1 MGCLVKALF
10 FSVSVLSL
18 VATAALAQT
27 PTLAPTPA
35 PSQPWPES
43 AAPSAPIPAPQDIP
57 YAGTL
62 KLAVDATDLDRKIW
76 TVTTTIP
83 VSKAGAFTFLYPQW
97 VPGGHSPRNDLD
109 KLAGL
114 VVTANGKPL
123 PWKRDVVSV
132 HAFHVDVPAD
142 VSEIQVSYQFLT
154 AVESRIGRIQV
165 TQEMLNLQWL
175 QVAVYPAGYY
185 TRQIPIEASVKLP
198 EGWKLAT
205 ALKTAKVEGQVTTF
219 KPTTVETLVD
229 SPIFAG
235 KYFKSID
242 LDPTGPAPV
251 RLNLVADSP
260 ELLEA
265 KPEHI
270 QVHKDLV
277 QQAYK
282 LFGSHH
288 YDHYDFLV
296 ALSDRLGGIGLE
308 HHRSSENRV
317 TPKYFTE
324 WDKSFVGRDLLPHEF
339 THSWNGK
346 FRRAADIWTPNLNVP
361 MRDSL
366 MWVYEGQTQYWGY
379 VLSARAGFLTK
390 QQTLDAIAA
399 TAATY
404 DNRRGRDWRPV
415 QDTTNDPIIA
425 QRRPLSW
432 LSWQRSEDYYSEG
445 QLVWLD
451 ADTLIREKTGGKKSL
466 DDFAKAFFGVDN
478 GSYVPRTYV
487 FEDVVAALNG
497 VVAHDWAAFL
507 KTRIEE
513 VQPKAPLDGLERG
526 GYKLVYT
533 ETPTEFMK
541 AAETRSRGTAL
552 TYSLGLS
559 LGSDGVISDVQWGGP
574 AFKAGLTQG
583 LTVVAVNGE
592 QLDSDKLKAAVKA
605 AAKPE
610 NPLVELL
617 IKDGFRYKMVKI
629 DYRGGLR
636 YPRLE
641 RIAGAPDRLGDIL
654 TPRK

>member
-1 MGCLVKALF
+1 MKALL

-18 VATAALAQT
+18 AATAALAQV
-27 PTLAPTPA
+27 PSPA
-35 PSQPWPES
+35 ASQPWPES
-43 AAPSAPIPAPQDIP
+43 AAPTAPIPAPRDIP
-57 YAGTL
+57 YAAGPL

-83 VSKAGAFTFLYPQW
+83 VSKAGHFIFLYPQW

-114 VVTANGKPL
+114 VVTANGKRI
-123 PWKRDVVSV
+123 PWTRDVISV

-142 VSEIQVSYQFLT
+142 AREIQVSYQFLT

-165 TQEMLNLQWL
+165 TPEMLNLQWL
-175 QVAVYPAGYY
+175 QVALYPAGYY
-185 TRQIPIEASVKLP
+185 TRQIPIEASIKLP
-198 EGWKLAT
+198 EGWKLAS
-205 ALKTAKVEGQVTTF
+205 ALETAKVEGQVTTF

-251 RLNLVADSP
+251 RLNMVADSP

-282 LFGSHH
+282 VFGSHH

-296 ALSDRLGGIGLE
+296 ALSDKLGGIGLE

-324 WDKSFVGRDLLPHEF
+324 WDKSFVGRDLLSHEY

-346 FRRAADIWTPNLNVP
+346 FRRAADLWTPNLNVP

-366 MWVYEGQTQYWGY
+366 MWVYEGQTQYWGN
-379 VLSARAGFLTK
+379 VLAARSGLLTK
-390 QQTLDAIAA
+390 QQAMDSIAA
-399 TAATY
+399 TAAAY

-425 QRRPLSW
+425 NRRPLSW

-445 QLVWLD
+445 MLVWLD
-451 ADTLIREKTGGKKSL
+451 ADTVIREKTGGKKSL

-478 GSYVPRTYV
+478 GSYVPRTYT
-487 FEDVVAALNG
+487 FDDVVAALNG
-497 VVAHDWAAFL
+497 VVANDWAAFL
-507 KTRIEE
+507 KTRIQKVQEE
-513 VQPKAPLDGLERG
+513 APLDGLGRG

-533 ETPTEFMK
+533 DTPTEFMK
-541 AAETRSRGTAL
+541 SAESRAKNTAL
-552 TYSLGLS
+552 TYSLGLTV
-559 LGSDGVISDVQWGGP
+559 GSDGVISDVQWGGP

-617 IKDGFRYKMVKI
+617 IKDGARYKMVKI

-641 RIAGAPDRLGDIL
+641 RIAGVPDRLGDIL

>member
-1 MGCLVKALF
+1 MKALF

-18 VATAALAQT
+18 AATAALAQV
-27 PTLAPTPA
+27 PSPVA
-35 PSQPWPES
+35 SQPWPES
-43 AAPSAPIPAPQDIP
+43 AAPTAPIAAPQDLP

-76 TVTTTIP
+76 NVTTTIP
-83 VSKAGAFTFLYPQW
+83 VSKAGDFVFLYPQW

-114 VVTANGKPL
+114 VVTANGKRI
-123 PWKRDVVSV
+123 PWTRDVVSV
-132 HAFHVDVPAD
+132 HAFHVDVPTG

-154 AVESRIGRIQV
+154 AVEGKVGRIEV
-165 TQEMLNLQWL
+165 TPEMLNLQWL
-175 QVAVYPAGYY
+175 QVAMYPAGYY
-185 TRQIPIEASVKLP
+185 TRRIPIEASVKLP
-198 EGWKLAT
+198 EGWKLAS
-205 ALKTAKVEGQVTTF
+205 ALETAKTEGQVTTF
-219 KPTTVETLVD
+219 KTTTVETLVD

-260 ELLEA
+260 ELLDA

-270 QVHKDLV
+270 QIHKDLV

-282 LFGSHH
+282 LYGSHH

-296 ALSDRLGGIGLE
+296 ALSDKIGGIGLE

-324 WDKSFVGRDLLPHEF
+324 WDKSFVGRDLLSHEY

-346 FRRAADIWTPNLNVP
+346 FRRAADLWTPNLNVP
-361 MRDSL
+361 MRDSM
-366 MWVYEGQTQYWGY
+366 MWVYEGQTQYWGN
-379 VLSARAGFLTK
+379 VLAARSGLLTK
-390 QQTLDAIAA
+390 QQALDSIAA

-425 QRRPLSW
+425 NRKPLSW

-445 QLVWLD
+445 LLVWLD

-478 GSYVPRTYV
+478 GSYVPRTYT
-487 FEDVVAALNG
+487 FDDVVSTLNG
-497 VVAHDWAAFL
+497 VYAYDWASFL
-507 KTRIEE
+507 KTRIQE
-513 VQPKAPLDGLERG
+513 VQEKGPLDGLERG

-533 ETPTEFMK
+533 ATPTEFMK
-541 AAETRSRGTAL
+541 TAETRAKSTGLA
-552 TYSLGLS
+552 YSLGLS
-559 LGSDGVISDVQWGGP
+559 VGSDGVISDVQWGGP

-592 QLDSDKLKAAVKA
+592 AFDGDKLKAAVTA
-605 AAKPE
+605 AMKPE

-617 IKDGFRYKMVKI
+617 LKDGSRYKSVKI

-641 RIAGAPDRLGDIL
+641 KVAGVPARLDDIL

>member
-1 MGCLVKALF
+1 MKALF

-18 VATAALAQT
+18 AATAALAQT
-27 PTLAPTPA
+27 QPMPESAPPTPA
-35 PSQPWPES
+35 IQ
-43 AAPSAPIPAPQDIP
+43 AARDIP

-76 TVTTTIP
+76 NVTTTIP
-83 VSKAGAFTFLYPQW
+83 VSKSGDFVFFYPQW
-97 VPGGHSPRNDLD
+97 VPGGHAPRNDLD

-114 VVTANGKPL
+114 VVTANGKRI
-123 PWKRDVVSV
+123 PWTRDVVNV
-132 HAFHVDVPAD
+132 FAFHVDVPAGTK
-142 VSEIQVSYQFLT
+142 ELKIQYQFLT
-154 AVESRIGRIQV
+154 AVEARVGRTEV

-175 QVAVYPAGYY
+175 QVAMYPAGYY
-185 TRQIPIEASVKLP
+185 TRQIPVEASVKLP

-205 ALKTAKVEGQVTTF
+205 ALETAKVDGQVTTF
-219 KPTTVETLVD
+219 KTTTIETLVD

-235 KYFKSID
+235 KYFKSVE

-251 RLNLVADSP
+251 RLNMVADSP

-288 YDHYDFLV
+288 YDRYEFLV
-296 ALSDRLGGIGLE
+296 ALSDRIGGIGLE

-317 TPKYFTE
+317 SPKYFTE
-324 WDKSFVGRDLLPHEF
+324 WDKNFVGRDLLSHEF

-346 FRRAADIWTPNLNVP
+346 FRRGADLFTPTLNTP

-379 VLSARAGFLTK
+379 VLAARSGLLTK
-390 QQTLDAIAA
+390 QQTLDAIAG
-399 TAATY
+399 TAAVY

-425 QRRPLSW
+425 SRKPLSW

-478 GSYVPRTYV
+478 GSFVVRTYT
-487 FEDVVAALNG
+487 FDDVVAGLNG
-497 VVAHDWAAFL
+497 VVAHDWAKFL
-507 KTRIEE
+507 KTRIQE
-513 VQPKAPLDGLERG
+513 VQEKAPLDGLERG

-533 ETPTEFMK
+533 ATPTEFAK
-541 AAETRSRGTAL
+541 SAETRARNTPL
-552 TYSLGLS
+552 TYSLGLTV
-559 LGSDGVISDVQWGGP
+559 GSDGVLSDVQWGGP

-592 QLDSDKLKAAVKA
+592 AYDSEKLKNAVTAAM
-605 AAKPE
+605 KPE

-617 IKDGFRYKMVKI
+617 IKDGGRYKMVKL

-641 RIAGAPDRLGDIL
+641 KIASVPSRLDDIL
-654 TPRK
+654 APRK

>member
-1 MGCLVKALF
+1 VKALF

-18 VATAALAQT
+18 AATAALAQV
-27 PTLAPTPA
+27 PSPVA
-35 PSQPWPES
+35 SQPWPES
-43 AAPSAPIPAPQDIP
+43 AAATAPIPAPQDVP

-83 VSKAGAFTFLYPQW
+83 VSKAGDFVFLYPQW

-114 VVTANGKPL
+114 VITANGKRI
-123 PWKRDVVSV
+123 PWTRDVVSV
-132 HAFHVDVPAD
+132 HAFHVDVPTG

-154 AVESRIGRIQV
+154 AVEGKVGRIEV
-165 TQEMLNLQWL
+165 TPEMLNLQWL
-175 QVAVYPAGYY
+175 QVTMYPAGYY
-185 TRQIPIEASVKLP
+185 TRRIPIEASVKLP
-198 EGWKLAT
+198 EGWKLAS
-205 ALKTAKVEGQVTTF
+205 ALETAKVDGQVTTF

-260 ELLEA
+260 ELLDA

-282 LFGSHH
+282 VFGSHH

-296 ALSDRLGGIGLE
+296 ALSDKIGGIGLE

-324 WDKSFVGRDLLPHEF
+324 WDKSFVGRDLLSHEF

-346 FRRAADIWTPNLNVP
+346 FRRAADLWTPNLNVP

-366 MWVYEGQTQYWGY
+366 MWVYEGQTQYWGN
-379 VLSARAGFLTK
+379 VLAARSGLLTK
-390 QQTLDAIAA
+390 QQALDSIAA
-399 TAATY
+399 TAAAY

-425 QRRPLSW
+425 NRKPLSW

-445 QLVWLD
+445 MLVWLD

-466 DDFAKAFFGVDN
+466 DDVAKAFFGVDN

-487 FEDVVAALNG
+487 FEDVVATLNG
-497 VVAHDWAAFL
+497 VYAYDWATFL
-507 KTRIEE
+507 KTRIQE
-513 VQPKAPLDGLERG
+513 VQEKAPLDGLERG

-533 ETPTEFMK
+533 ATPTEFMK
-541 AAETRSRGTAL
+541 AAESRAKSTGL
-552 TYSLGLS
+552 SYSLGLS
-559 LGSDGVISDVQWGGP
+559 VGSDGVISDVQWGGP

-592 QLDSDKLKAAVKA
+592 AFDGDKLKAAVTA
-605 AAKPE
+605 AVKPE

-617 IKDGFRYKMVKI
+617 LKDGSRYKSVKI

-641 RIAGAPDRLGDIL
+641 KIAGVPSRLDDIL

>member
-1 MGCLVKALF
+1 VKALF

-18 VATAALAQT
+18 AATAALAQV
-27 PTLAPTPA
+27 PTPA
-35 PSQPWPES
+35 PSQPLPEA
-43 AAPSAPIPAPQDIP
+43 AAPTAPIAAPQDIP
-57 YAGTL
+57 YVGPL

-76 TVTTTIP
+76 NVTTTIP
-83 VSKAGAFTFLYPQW
+83 VSKAGDFVFLYPQW

-114 VVTANGKPL
+114 VVTANGKRI
-123 PWKRDVVSV
+123 PWTRDVVSV
-132 HAFHVDVPAD
+132 NAFHVDVPVG
-142 VSEIQVSYQFLT
+142 VSELQISYQFLT
-154 AVESRIGRIQV
+154 AVEGRVGRIEV
-165 TQEMLNLQWL
+165 TPEMLNLQWL
-175 QVAVYPAGYY
+175 QVTLYPAGYY

-198 EGWKLAT
+198 EGWKLAS
-205 ALKTAKVEGQVTTF
+205 ALEIAKVDGQTTTF

-235 KYFKSID
+235 KYFKSVE
-242 LDPTGPAPV
+242 LDPNGPAPV
-251 RLNLVADSP
+251 RLNMVADSP

-265 KPEHI
+265 KPEQI
-270 QVHKDLV
+270 QIHKDLV

-282 LFGSHH
+282 LYGSHH

-296 ALSDRLGGIGLE
+296 ALSDKLGGIGLE

-317 TPKYFTE
+317 APKYFTE
-324 WDKSFVGRDLLPHEF
+324 WDKNFVGRDLLSHEY

-346 FRRAADIWTPNLNVP
+346 FRRAADLWTPNLNVP
-361 MRDSL
+361 MRDSM
-366 MWVYEGQTQYWGY
+366 MWVYEGQTQYWGN
-379 VLSARAGFLTK
+379 VLAARSGLLTK
-390 QQTLDAIAA
+390 QQALDSIAA
-399 TAATY
+399 TAALY

-425 QRRPLSW
+425 NRKPLSW

-445 QLVWLD
+445 LLVWLD

-478 GSYVPRTYV
+478 GSYVPRTYT
-487 FEDVVAALNG
+487 FDDVVATLNG
-497 VVAHDWAAFL
+497 VVANDWATFL
-507 KTRIEE
+507 KTRIQE
-513 VQPKAPLDGLERG
+513 VQEKAPLDGLARG
-526 GYKLVYT
+526 GYKLVYAD
-533 ETPTEFMK
+533 TPTEFLKSAESK
-541 AAETRSRGTAL
+541 AKNVPLS
-552 TYSLGLS
+552 YSLGLTAS
-559 LGSDGVISDVQWGGP
+559 SDGVLTDVQWGGP

-583 LTVVAVNGE
+583 LTIVAVNGE
-592 QLDSDKLKAAVKA
+592 AFDGDKLKAAVTA
-605 AAKPE
+605 AMKPE

-617 IKDGFRYKMVKI
+617 VKDGSRYRSVKI

-641 RIAGAPDRLGDIL
+641 KIAGVPTRLDDIL

>member
-1 MGCLVKALF
+1 MKALF

-18 VATAALAQT
+18 AATAALAQT
-27 PTLAPTPA
+27 PAQ
-35 PSQPWPES
+35 SQPWPES
-43 AAPSAPIPAPQDIP
+43 AAPTAPITAPQDIP

-76 TVTTTIP
+76 NVTTTIP
-83 VSKAGAFTFLYPQW
+83 VSKPGAFTFLYPQW

-114 VVTANGKPL
+114 VVTAGGKRI
-123 PWKRDVVSV
+123 PWTRDVVNV

-154 AVESRIGRIQV
+154 AVEGRIGRIEV
-165 TQEMLNLQWL
+165 TREMLNLQWL
-175 QVAVYPAGYY
+175 QVTMYPAGYY
-185 TRQIPIEASVKLP
+185 TRKIPIEASVKLP

-205 ALKTAKVEGQVTTF
+205 ALETAKVDGQVTTF

-282 LFGSHH
+282 VFGSHH

-296 ALSDRLGGIGLE
+296 ALSDKLGGIGLE

-324 WDKSFVGRDLLPHEF
+324 WDKSFVGRDLLSHEF

-346 FRRAADIWTPNLNVP
+346 FRRAADLWTPNLNVP
-361 MRDSL
+361 MRDSM
-366 MWVYEGQTQYWGY
+366 MWVYEGQTQYWGN
-379 VLSARAGFLTK
+379 VLAARSGLLTK
-390 QQTLDAIAA
+390 QQALDSIAA

-425 QRRPLSW
+425 NRRPLSW

-445 QLVWLD
+445 MLVWLD

-478 GSYVPRTYV
+478 GSYVPRTYT
-487 FEDVVAALNG
+487 FEDVVSTLNG
-497 VVAHDWAAFL
+497 VVAHDWASFL
-507 KTRIEE
+507 KTRIQE
-513 VQPKAPLDGLERG
+513 VQEKAPLDGLERG

-533 ETPTEFMK
+533 ATPTEFMK
-541 AAETRSRGTAL
+541 AAEGRSKSTGL
-552 TYSLGLS
+552 SYSLGLS
-559 LGSDGVISDVQWGGP
+559 VGSDGVISDVQWGGP

-583 LTVVAVNGE
+583 PTVVAVNGE
-592 QLDSDKLKAAVKA
+592 AFDGDKLKAAVTA
-605 AAKPE
+605 AMKPE

-617 IKDGFRYKMVKI
+617 IKDGSRYKTVKI

-641 RIAGAPDRLGDIL
+641 KIAGVPSRLDDIL

>member
-1 MGCLVKALF
+1 MKALF

-18 VATAALAQT
+18 AATAALAQT
-27 PTLAPTPA
+27 PAQ
-35 PSQPWPES
+35 SQPWPES
-43 AAPSAPIPAPQDIP
+43 AAPTAPITAPQDIP

-76 TVTTTIP
+76 NVTTTIP
-83 VSKAGAFTFLYPQW
+83 VSKPGAFTFLYPQW

-114 VVTANGKPL
+114 VVTAGGKRI
-123 PWKRDVVSV
+123 PWTRDVVNV

-154 AVESRIGRIQV
+154 AVEGRIGRIEV
-165 TQEMLNLQWL
+165 TREMLNLQWL
-175 QVAVYPAGYY
+175 QVTMYPAGYY
-185 TRQIPIEASVKLP
+185 TRKIPIEANVKLP

-205 ALKTAKVEGQVTTF
+205 ALETAKVDGQVTTF

-260 ELLEA
+260 ELLDA

-282 LFGSHH
+282 VFGSHH

-296 ALSDRLGGIGLE
+296 ALSDKLGGIGLE

-324 WDKSFVGRDLLPHEF
+324 WDKSFVGRDLLSHEF

-346 FRRAADIWTPNLNVP
+346 FRRAADLWTPNLNVP
-361 MRDSL
+361 MRDSM
-366 MWVYEGQTQYWGY
+366 MWVYEGQTQYWGN
-379 VLSARAGFLTK
+379 VLAARSGLLTK
-390 QQTLDAIAA
+390 QQALDSIAA

-425 QRRPLSW
+425 NRRPLSW

-445 QLVWLD
+445 MLVWLD

-478 GSYVPRTYV
+478 GSYVPRTYT
-487 FEDVVAALNG
+487 FEDVVSTLNG
-497 VVAHDWAAFL
+497 VVAHDWASFL
-507 KTRIEE
+507 KTRIQE
-513 VQPKAPLDGLERG
+513 VQEKAPLDGLERG

-533 ETPTEFMK
+533 ATPTEFMK
-541 AAETRSRGTAL
+541 AAEGRSKSTGL
-552 TYSLGLS
+552 SYSLGLS
-559 LGSDGVISDVQWGGP
+559 VGSDGVISDVQWGGP

-583 LTVVAVNGE
+583 PTVVAVNGE
-592 QLDSDKLKAAVKA
+592 AFDGDKLKAAVTA
-605 AAKPE
+605 AMKPE

-617 IKDGFRYKMVKI
+617 IKDGSRYKTVKI

-641 RIAGAPDRLGDIL
+641 KIAGVPSRLDDIL

>member
-1 MGCLVKALF
+1 MKALF

-18 VATAALAQT
+18 AATAALAQT
-27 PTLAPTPA
+27 PAA
-35 PSQPWPES
+35 NQPLPES
-43 AAPSAPIPAPQDIP
+43 APATAPIEAPRDVP
-57 YAGTL
+57 YVGPL
-62 KLAVDATDLDRKIW
+62 KLSVDATDLDRKIW
-76 TVTTTIP
+76 NVTTTMP
-83 VSKAGAFTFLYPQW
+83 VAKTGDFVFLYPQW

-114 VVTANGKPL
+114 VVTANGKRI
-123 PWKRDVVSV
+123 PWTRDVVNV
-132 HAFHVDVPAD
+132 NAFHVDVPAG
-142 VSEIQVSYQFLT
+142 VTELSISYQFLT
-154 AVESRIGRIQV
+154 AVEAKVGRTEV
-165 TQEMLNLQWL
+165 TPEMLNLQWL
-175 QVAVYPAGYY
+175 QVTMYPAGYY

-205 ALKTAKVEGQVTTF
+205 ALETASTSGQVTTF

-235 KYFKSID
+235 KYFKSIE
-242 LDPTGPAPV
+242 LDPNGPAPV

-265 KPEHI
+265 KPEQI
-270 QVHKDLV
+270 QIHKDLV

-282 LFGSHH
+282 LYGAHH

-296 ALSDRLGGIGLE
+296 ALSDKLGGIGLE

-317 TPKYFTE
+317 VPKYFTE
-324 WDKSFVGRDLLPHEF
+324 WDKSFVGRDLLSHEY

-346 FRRAADIWTPNLNVP
+346 FRRAADLWTPNLNVP
-361 MRDSL
+361 MRDSM
-366 MWVYEGQTQYWGY
+366 MWVYEGQTQYWGN
-379 VLSARAGFLTK
+379 VLAARSGLLTK
-390 QQTLDAIAA
+390 QQALDSLAL
-399 TAATY
+399 TAAAY

-425 QRRPLSW
+425 NRKPLSW

-445 QLVWLD
+445 LLVWLD

-478 GSYVPRTYV
+478 GSYVPRTYT
-487 FEDVVAALNG
+487 FDDVVSTLNG
-497 VVAHDWAAFL
+497 VYAYDWATFL
-507 KTRIEE
+507 KTRIQD
-513 VQPKAPLDGLERG
+513 VQEKAPLDGFARG
-526 GYKLVYT
+526 GYKVVYT
-533 ETPTEFMK
+533 DAPSEFMK
-541 AAETRSRGTAL
+541 SAESKSKSTAL
-552 TYSLGLS
+552 SYSLGLTV
-559 LGSDGVISDVQWGGP
+559 GSDGVLTDVQWGGP

-592 QLDSDKLKAAVKA
+592 AFDSDKLKAAVTA
-605 AAKPE
+605 AKKPE

-617 IKDGFRYKMVKI
+617 VKDGSRYRMVKI
-629 DYRGGLR
+629 DYRDGLR

-641 RIAGAPDRLGDIL
+641 KIPGVPSRLDDIL

>member
-1 MGCLVKALF
+1 MKALF

-18 VATAALAQT
+18 AATAALAQT
-27 PTLAPTPA
+27 PTPA
-35 PSQPWPES
+35 PSQPMPES
-43 AAPSAPIPAPQDIP
+43 AAPTAPIPAPQDIP

-114 VVTANGKPL
+114 VVTANGKQI

-142 VSEIQVSYQFLT
+142 VREIQVSYQFLT
-154 AVESRIGRIQV
+154 AVEGRIGRIEV
-165 TQEMLNLQWL
+165 TREMLNLQWL
-175 QVAVYPAGYY
+175 QVALYPAGYY

-205 ALKTAKVEGQVTTF
+205 ALETAKVEGQVTTF

-317 TPKYFTE
+317 TPKYFTD

-466 DDFAKAFFGVDN
+466 DDFAKAFFGVDS

-533 ETPTEFMK
+533 ETPSEFMK
-541 AAETRSRGTAL
+541 AAETRSRGTSL
-552 TYSLGLS
+552 TYSLGLTVS
-559 LGSDGVISDVQWGGP
+559 ADGVISDVQWGGP

>member
-1 MGCLVKALF
+1 MKALF

-18 VATAALAQT
+18 AATAALAQT
-27 PTLAPTPA
+27 PAA
-35 PSQPWPES
+35 NQPLPES
-43 AAPSAPIPAPQDIP
+43 APATAPIEAPRDVP
-57 YAGTL
+57 YVGPL
-62 KLAVDATDLDRKIW
+62 KLSVDATDLDRKIW
-76 TVTTTIP
+76 NVTTTMP
-83 VSKAGAFTFLYPQW
+83 VAKTGDFVFLYPQW

-114 VVTANGKPL
+114 VVTANGKRI
-123 PWKRDVVSV
+123 PWTRDVVNV
-132 HAFHVDVPAD
+132 NAFHVDVPAG
-142 VSEIQVSYQFLT
+142 VAELSISYQFLT
-154 AVESRIGRIQV
+154 AVEAKVGRTEV
-165 TQEMLNLQWL
+165 TPEMLNLQWL
-175 QVAVYPAGYY
+175 QVTMYPAGYY

-205 ALKTAKVEGQVTTF
+205 ALETASTSGQVTTF

-235 KYFKSID
+235 KYFKSIE
-242 LDPTGPAPV
+242 LDPNGPAPV

-265 KPEHI
+265 KPEQI
-270 QVHKDLV
+270 QIHKDLV

-282 LFGSHH
+282 LYGAHH

-296 ALSDRLGGIGLE
+296 ALSDKLGGIGLE

-317 TPKYFTE
+317 VPKYFTE
-324 WDKSFVGRDLLPHEF
+324 WDKSFVGRDLLSHEY

-346 FRRAADIWTPNLNVP
+346 FRRAADLWTPNLNVP
-361 MRDSL
+361 MRDSM
-366 MWVYEGQTQYWGY
+366 MWVYEGQTQYWGN
-379 VLSARAGFLTK
+379 VLAARSGLLTK
-390 QQTLDAIAA
+390 QQALDSLAL
-399 TAATY
+399 TAAAY

-425 QRRPLSW
+425 NRKPLSW

-445 QLVWLD
+445 LLVWLD

-478 GSYVPRTYV
+478 GSYVPRTYT
-487 FEDVVAALNG
+487 FDDVVSTLNG
-497 VVAHDWAAFL
+497 VYAYDWATFL
-507 KTRIEE
+507 KTRIQD
-513 VQPKAPLDGLERG
+513 VQEKAPLDGFARG
-526 GYKLVYT
+526 GYKVVYT
-533 ETPTEFMK
+533 DAPSEFMK
-541 AAETRSRGTAL
+541 SAESKSKSTAL
-552 TYSLGLS
+552 SYSLGLTV
-559 LGSDGVISDVQWGGP
+559 GSDGVLTDVQWGGP

-592 QLDSDKLKAAVKA
+592 AFDSDKLKAAVTA
-605 AAKPE
+605 AKKPE

-617 IKDGFRYKMVKI
+617 VKDGSRYRMVKI
-629 DYRGGLR
+629 DYRDGLR

-641 RIAGAPDRLGDIL
+641 KIPGVPSRLDDIL

>member
-1 MGCLVKALF
+1 MKALF

-18 VATAALAQT
+18 VATAALAQV
-27 PTLAPTPA
+27 PTQAA
-35 PSQPWPES
+35 NQPMPES
-43 AAPSAPIPAPQDIP
+43 ASATPPIEAPRDAP

-62 KLAVDATDLDRKIW
+62 KVAVDATDLDRKIW
-76 TVTTTIP
+76 NVTTTMP
-83 VSKAGAFTFLYPQW
+83 VSKAGDFVFLYPQW

-114 VVTANGKPL
+114 VVTANGKRI
-123 PWKRDVVSV
+123 PWTRDVVAV
-132 HAFHVDVPAD
+132 NAFHVDVPAG
-142 VSEIQVSYQFLT
+142 VTEISISYQFLT
-154 AVESRIGRIQV
+154 AVEAKVGRTEV
-165 TQEMLNLQWL
+165 TPEMLNLQWL
-175 QVAVYPAGYY
+175 QVTLYPAGYY
-185 TRQIPIEASVKLP
+185 TRQIPINASVKLP
-198 EGWKLAT
+198 DGWKLAT
-205 ALKTAKVEGQVTTF
+205 ALEIAKTDGATTTF
-219 KPTTVETLVD
+219 KTTTVETLVD

-260 ELLEA
+260 ELLDA

-270 QVHKDLV
+270 QIHKDLV

-282 LFGSHH
+282 LYGAHH

-296 ALSDRLGGIGLE
+296 ALSDKIGGIGLE

-317 TPKYFTE
+317 VPKYFTE
-324 WDKSFVGRDLLPHEF
+324 WDKSFVRRDLLSHEY

-346 FRRAADIWTPNLNVP
+346 FRRAADLWTPNLNVP
-361 MRDSL
+361 MRDSM
-366 MWVYEGQTQYWGY
+366 MWVYEGQTQYWGN
-379 VLSARAGFLTK
+379 VLAARSGLLTK
-390 QQTLDAIAA
+390 QQALDSLAS
-399 TAATY
+399 TAALY

-425 QRRPLSW
+425 NRKPLSW

-445 QLVWLD
+445 LMVWLD

-478 GSYVPRTYV
+478 GSYVPRTYTL
-487 FEDVVAALNG
+487 EDVVSTLNG
-497 VVAHDWAAFL
+497 VYAYDWATFL
-507 KTRIEE
+507 KTRIQD
-513 VQPKAPLDGLERG
+513 VQEKAPLDGYARG

-533 ETPTEFMK
+533 DTPTEFMK
-541 AAETRSRGTAL
+541 SAETQNKSTSL
-552 TYSLGLS
+552 SYSLGLS
-559 LGSDGVISDVQWGGP
+559 VGSDGMISDVQWGGP

-583 LTVVAVNGE
+583 LTVVAVNG
-592 QLDSDKLKAAVKA
+592 DAFDGDKLRSAVTAAI
-605 AAKPE
+605 KPE

-617 IKDGFRYKMVKI
+617 IKDGGRYRMVKI

-641 RIAGAPDRLGDIL
+641 KIPGVPSRLDDIL
-654 TPRK
+654 APRK

>member
-1 MGCLVKALF
+1 MKALF

-18 VATAALAQT
+18 AATAALAQN
-27 PTLAPTPA
+27 
-35 PSQPWPES
+35 QPLPES
-43 AAPSAPIPAPQDIP
+43 APPTPPIEAPRDVP
-57 YAGTL
+57 YVGAL
-62 KLAVDATDLDRKIW
+62 KLTVDATDLDRKIW
-76 TVTTTIP
+76 NVTTTMP
-83 VSKAGAFTFLYPQW
+83 VSKAGDFVFLYPQW

-114 VVTANGKPL
+114 VVTANGKRI
-123 PWKRDVVSV
+123 PWVRDVVSV
-132 HAFHVDVPAD
+132 NAFHVDVPAGAN
-142 VSEIQVSYQFLT
+142 EIQISYQFLT
-154 AVESRIGRIQV
+154 AVEGKVGRIEV
-165 TQEMLNLQWL
+165 TPEMLNLQWL
-175 QVAVYPAGYY
+175 QVTMYPAGYY
-185 TRQIPIEASVKLP
+185 TRQIPVEASVKLP
-198 EGWKLAT
+198 VGWKLAT
-205 ALKTAKVEGQVTTF
+205 ALETAKTDGQLTTF
-219 KPTTVETLVD
+219 KTTTVETLVD

-242 LDPTGPAPV
+242 LDPNGPAPV

-270 QVHKDLV
+270 QIHKDLV
-277 QQAYK
+277 QQSYK
-282 LFGSHH
+282 VFGSHH
-288 YDHYDFLV
+288 YDRYDFLV
-296 ALSDRLGGIGLE
+296 ALSDKIGGIGLE

-324 WDKSFVGRDLLPHEF
+324 WDKSFVGRDLLSHEF

-346 FRRAADIWTPNLNVP
+346 FRRGADLWTPNLNVP

-366 MWVYEGQTQYWGY
+366 MWVYEGQTQYWGN
-379 VLSARAGFLTK
+379 VLAARSGLLTK
-390 QQTLDAIAA
+390 QQALESFAA
-399 TAATY
+399 TAALY

-425 QRRPLSW
+425 NRKPLSW

-445 QLVWLD
+445 LLVWLD

-478 GSYVPRTYV
+478 GSYVPRTYT
-487 FEDVVAALNG
+487 FETVVDTLNG
-497 VVAHDWAAFL
+497 VYAHDWASFL
-507 KTRIEE
+507 KTRIQE
-513 VQPKAPLDGLERG
+513 VQEKAPLDGLQRG

-533 ETPTEFMK
+533 DTQTEFMK
-541 AAETRSRGTAL
+541 AVETKAKATSL
-552 TYSLGLS
+552 NYSLGLTV
-559 LGSDGVISDVQWGGP
+559 GADGVLSDVQWGGP

-592 QLDSDKLKAAVKA
+592 AFDGDKLKSAVTAAS
-605 AAKPE
+605 KPDGQ
-610 NPLVELL
+610 LVELL
-617 IKDGFRYKMVKI
+617 LKDGSRYKMVKI

-641 RIAGAPDRLGDIL
+641 KVAGVPSRLDDIL

>member
-1 MGCLVKALF
+1 MKALF

-18 VATAALAQT
+18 AATAALAQV
-27 PTLAPTPA
+27 PSPIA
-35 PSQPWPES
+35 SQPWPES
-43 AAPSAPIPAPQDIP
+43 AAPTASIAAPQDVP

-62 KLAVDATDLDRKIW
+62 KLSVDATDLDRKIW
-76 TVTTTIP
+76 NVTTTIP
-83 VSKAGAFTFLYPQW
+83 VSKAGDFVFLYPQW

-114 VVTANGKPL
+114 VVTAGGKRI
-123 PWKRDVVSV
+123 PWVRDVVNV
-132 HAFHVDVPAD
+132 NAFHVDVPAG
-142 VSEIQVSYQFLT
+142 VGEIQVSYQFLT
-154 AVESRIGRIQV
+154 AVEGKVGRIEV
-165 TQEMLNLQWL
+165 TPEMLNLQWL
-175 QVAVYPAGYY
+175 QVTMYPAGYY

-205 ALKTAKVEGQVTTF
+205 ALETAKAEGQVTTF
-219 KPTTVETLVD
+219 KTTTVETLVD

-235 KYFKSID
+235 KYFKSVD

-251 RLNLVADSP
+251 RLNMVADSP

-265 KPEHI
+265 KPEQI
-270 QVHKDLV
+270 QIHKDLV

-282 LFGSHH
+282 LYGAHH

-296 ALSDRLGGIGLE
+296 ALSDKIGGIGLE

-317 TPKYFTE
+317 APKYFTE
-324 WDKSFVGRDLLPHEF
+324 WDKNFVGRDLLSHEY

-346 FRRAADIWTPNLNVP
+346 FRRAADLWTPNLNVP
-361 MRDSL
+361 MRDSM
-366 MWVYEGQTQYWGY
+366 MWVYEGQTQYWGN
-379 VLSARAGFLTK
+379 VLAARSGLLTK
-390 QQTLDAIAA
+390 QQALDSIAA
-399 TAATY
+399 TAAVY

-425 QRRPLSW
+425 NRKPLSW

-445 QLVWLD
+445 LLVWLD
-451 ADTLIREKTGGKKSL
+451 ADTLLREKTGGKKSL

-478 GSYVPRTYV
+478 GSYVPRTYT
-487 FEDVVAALNG
+487 FDDVVSTLNG
-497 VVAHDWAAFL
+497 VYAYDWATFL
-507 KTRIEE
+507 KTRIQE
-513 VQPKAPLDGLERG
+513 VQEKAPLDGLARG

-533 ETPTEFMK
+533 DTPTEFLKSAEGK
-541 AAETRSRGTAL
+541 AKNVPLS
-552 TYSLGLS
+552 YSLGLTA
-559 LGSDGVISDVQWGGP
+559 GSDGVLTDVQWGGP

-583 LTVVAVNGE
+583 LTIVAVNGE
-592 QLDSDKLKAAVKA
+592 AFDGDKLKAAVTA

-617 IKDGFRYKMVKI
+617 LKDGSRYRTVKI

-641 RIAGAPDRLGDIL
+641 KIAGVPTRLDDIL

>member
-1 MGCLVKALF
+1 MKALF

-18 VATAALAQT
+18 AATAALAQV
-27 PTLAPTPA
+27 PSPLA
-35 PSQPWPES
+35 SQPWPES
-43 AAPSAPIPAPQDIP
+43 AAPTAPIPAPQDVP
-57 YAGTL
+57 YAGAL
-62 KLAVDATDLDRKIW
+62 KVAVDATDIDRKIW
-76 TVTTTIP
+76 NVTTTMP
-83 VSKAGAFTFLYPQW
+83 VSKAGHFVFLYPQW

-114 VVTANGKPL
+114 VVTANGKRI
-123 PWKRDVVSV
+123 PWTRDVVNV
-132 HAFHVDVPAD
+132 HAFHVDVPAG

-165 TQEMLNLQWL
+165 TPEMLNLQWL
-175 QVAVYPAGYY
+175 QVTMYPAGYY
-185 TRQIPIEASVKLP
+185 TRKIPIEASVKLP

-205 ALKTAKVEGQVTTF
+205 ALETAKTEGQVTTF

-260 ELLEA
+260 ENLEA
-265 KPEHI
+265 KPEQI
-270 QVHKDLV
+270 QAHKDLV

-282 LFGSHH
+282 LYGSHH

-296 ALSDRLGGIGLE
+296 AMSDKLGGIGLE
-308 HHRSSENRV
+308 HHRSSENGV
-317 TPKYFTE
+317 SPKYFSD
-324 WDKSFVGRDLLPHEF
+324 WDKQFTGRSLLPHEF

-346 FRRAADIWTPNLNVP
+346 FRRAADLWTPNLNVP
-361 MRDSL
+361 MRDSM
-366 MWVYEGQTQYWGY
+366 MWVYEGQTQYWGN
-379 VLSARAGFLTK
+379 VLAARSGLMTK
-390 QQTLDAIAA
+390 QQTLDSFAA
-399 TAATY
+399 TAALY

-425 QRRPLSW
+425 NRKPLSW

-445 QLVWLD
+445 LLVWLD

-478 GSYVPRTYV
+478 GSYVPRTYT
-487 FEDVVAALNG
+487 FDDVVSTLNG
-497 VVAHDWAAFL
+497 VYAYDWATFL
-507 KTRIEE
+507 KTRIQE
-513 VQPKAPLDGLERG
+513 VQEKGPLDGLERG
-526 GYKLVYT
+526 GYKLVYAT
-533 ETPTEFMK
+533 TPNEFMK
-541 AAETRSRGTAL
+541 ASETSSKSTAL
-552 TYSLGLS
+552 SYSLGLTV
-559 LGSDGVISDVQWGGP
+559 GSDGVIRDVQWGGP
-574 AFKAGLTQG
+574 AFKAGLAQG

-592 QLDSDKLKAAVKA
+592 AYDGDKLKAAVTA

-610 NPLVELL
+610 NPVVELL
-617 IKDGFRYKMVKI
+617 LKDGSRYKSVKI

-641 RIAGAPDRLGDIL
+641 KIAGVPTRLDDIL

>member
-1 MGCLVKALF
+1 VKALL

-18 VATAALAQT
+18 AATAALAQGQMT
-27 PTLAPTPA
+27 T
-35 PSQPWPES
+35 QVMPES
-43 AAPSAPIPAPQDIP
+43 AAPTPPIPAPQDTP
-57 YAGTL
+57 YVGTL
-62 KLAVDATDLDRKIW
+62 KLTVDATDLDRKIW
-76 TVTTTIP
+76 NVTTTIP
-83 VSKAGAFTFLYPQW
+83 VSKAGDFVFLYPQW

-114 VVTANGKPL
+114 VVTANGKRI
-123 PWKRDVVSV
+123 PWTRDVVSV
-132 HAFHVDVPAD
+132 HAFHVDVPAG

-154 AVESRIGRIQV
+154 AVETRVGRTEV
-165 TQEMLNLQWL
+165 TPEMLNLQWL
-175 QVAVYPAGYY
+175 QVTMYPAGYY

-198 EGWKLAT
+198 EGWQLAT
-205 ALKTAKVEGQVTTF
+205 ALRPEKTEGQTTTF
-219 KPTTVETLVD
+219 KTTTVETLVD

-235 KYFKSID
+235 KYFKSIE
-242 LDPTGPAPV
+242 LDAKGPASV

-265 KPEHI
+265 KAEHI
-270 QVHKDLV
+270 QIHKDLV

-282 LFGSHH
+282 VFGSHH

-296 ALSDRLGGIGLE
+296 ALSDKIGGIGLE
-308 HHRSSENRV
+308 HHQSSENRV
-317 TPKYFTE
+317 APKYFTE
-324 WDKSFVGRDLLPHEF
+324 WDKNFVGRDLLSHEF

-346 FRRAADIWTPNLNVP
+346 FRRGADLFTPNLNVP

-366 MWVYEGQTQYWGY
+366 MWVYEGQTQYWGN
-379 VLSARAGFLTK
+379 VLAARSGLLTK
-390 QQTLDAIAA
+390 QQALDSFAA
-399 TAATY
+399 TAALY
-404 DNRRGRDWRPV
+404 ENRRGRDWRPV

-425 QRRPLSW
+425 SRKPLSW

-445 QLVWLD
+445 LLVWMD

-478 GSYVPRTYV
+478 GSYVVRTYT
-487 FEDVVAALNG
+487 FDDVVAGLNS
-497 VVAHDWAAFL
+497 VVAHDWATFL

-513 VQPKAPLDGLERG
+513 VQEKAPLDGLARG

-533 ETPTEFMK
+533 DTPTEFMK
-541 AAETRSRGTAL
+541 SAETKAKNVPLS
-552 TYSLGLS
+552 YSLGLTA
-559 LGSDGVISDVQWGGP
+559 GSDGVLTDVQWGGP

-583 LTVVAVNGE
+583 LTIVAVNGE
-592 QLDSDKLKAAVKA
+592 SFDGDKLKAATTA
-605 AAKPE
+605 AMKPE

-617 IKDGFRYKMVKI
+617 IKDGSRYRMVKL

-641 RIAGAPDRLGDIL
+641 KIAGTPSRLDDIL

>member
-1 MGCLVKALF
+1 MKALF

-18 VATAALAQT
+18 AATAALAQT
-27 PTLAPTPA
+27 PAA
-35 PSQPWPES
+35 NQPLPES
-43 AAPSAPIPAPQDIP
+43 APATAPIDAPRDVP
-57 YAGTL
+57 YVGPL
-62 KLAVDATDLDRKIW
+62 KLSVDATDLDRKIW
-76 TVTTTIP
+76 NVTTTMP
-83 VSKAGAFTFLYPQW
+83 VAKTGDFVFLYPQW

-114 VVTANGKPL
+114 VVTAGGKRI
-123 PWKRDVVSV
+123 PWTRDVVNV
-132 HAFHVDVPAD
+132 NAFHVDVPAG
-142 VSEIQVSYQFLT
+142 VNEIQISYQFLT
-154 AVESRIGRIQV
+154 AVEAKVGRTEV
-165 TQEMLNLQWL
+165 TPEMLNLQWL
-175 QVAVYPAGYY
+175 QVTMYPAGYY
-185 TRQIPIEASVKLP
+185 TRQIPIQASVKLP

-205 ALKTAKVEGQVTTF
+205 ALETASTSGQITTF

-242 LDPTGPAPV
+242 LDPNGPAPV

-265 KPEHI
+265 KPEQI
-270 QVHKDLV
+270 QIHKDLV

-282 LFGSHH
+282 LYGSHH

-296 ALSDRLGGIGLE
+296 ALSDKIGGIGLE

-317 TPKYFTE
+317 VPKYFTE
-324 WDKSFVGRDLLPHEF
+324 WDKSFVGRDLLSHEY

-346 FRRAADIWTPNLNVP
+346 FRRAADLWTPNLNVP
-361 MRDSL
+361 MRDSM
-366 MWVYEGQTQYWGY
+366 MWVYEGQTQYWGN
-379 VLSARAGFLTK
+379 VLAARSGLLTK
-390 QQTLDAIAA
+390 QQALDSLAL
-399 TAATY
+399 TAAAY

-425 QRRPLSW
+425 NRKPLSW

-445 QLVWLD
+445 LLVWLD

-478 GSYVPRTYV
+478 GSYVPRTYT
-487 FEDVVAALNG
+487 FDDVVSTLNG
-497 VVAHDWAAFL
+497 VYAYDWASFL
-507 KTRIEE
+507 KTRIQD
-513 VQPKAPLDGLERG
+513 VQEKAPLDGFARG
-526 GYKLVYT
+526 GYKVVYT
-533 ETPTEFMK
+533 DTPSEFMK
-541 AAETRSRGTAL
+541 SAESKSKSTAL
-552 TYSLGLS
+552 SYSLGLTV
-559 LGSDGVISDVQWGGP
+559 GSDGVLTDVQWGGP
-574 AFKAGLTQG
+574 AFKASLTQG

-592 QLDSDKLKAAVKA
+592 AFDGDKLKAAVTA
-605 AAKPE
+605 AVKPE

-617 IKDGFRYKMVKI
+617 VKDGSRYRMVKI

-641 RIAGAPDRLGDIL
+641 KIPGVPSRLDDIL
-654 TPRK
+654 TARK

>member
-1 MGCLVKALF
+1 MKALF

-18 VATAALAQT
+18 AATAALAQV
-27 PTLAPTPA
+27 PSPIAP
-35 PSQPWPES
+35 QPWPES
-43 AAPSAPIPAPQDIP
+43 AAPTAPIPAPQDVP

-62 KLAVDATDLDRKIW
+62 KLSVDATDLDRKIW

-83 VSKAGAFTFLYPQW
+83 VSKAGDFVFLYPQW

-114 VVTANGKPL
+114 VVTANGKRI
-123 PWKRDVVSV
+123 PWTRDVVSV
-132 HAFHVDVPAD
+132 HAFHVDVPTG

-154 AVESRIGRIQV
+154 AVEAKVGRTEV
-165 TQEMLNLQWL
+165 TPEMLNLQWL
-175 QVAVYPAGYY
+175 QVTMYPAGYY
-185 TRQIPIEASVKLP
+185 TRRIPIEASVKLP
-198 EGWKLAT
+198 EGWKLAS
-205 ALKTAKVEGQVTTF
+205 ALETAKVDGQVTTF

-260 ELLEA
+260 ELLDA

-282 LFGSHH
+282 VFGSHH

-296 ALSDRLGGIGLE
+296 ALSDKIGGIGLE

-324 WDKSFVGRDLLPHEF
+324 WDKSFVGRDLLSHEF

-346 FRRAADIWTPNLNVP
+346 FRRAADLWTPNLNVP

-366 MWVYEGQTQYWGY
+366 MWVYEGQTQYWGN
-379 VLSARAGFLTK
+379 VLAARSGLLTK
-390 QQTLDAIAA
+390 QQALDSIAA

-425 QRRPLSW
+425 SRKPLSW

-445 QLVWLD
+445 LLVWLD

-466 DDFAKAFFGVDN
+466 DDFSKAFFGVDN

-487 FEDVVAALNG
+487 FEDVVSTLNG
-497 VVAHDWAAFL
+497 VYAYDWATFL
-507 KTRIEE
+507 KTRIQE
-513 VQPKAPLDGLERG
+513 VQEKAPLDGLERG

-533 ETPTEFMK
+533 ATPTEFMK
-541 AAETRSRGTAL
+541 SAESRAKSTGL
-552 TYSLGLS
+552 SYSLGLS
-559 LGSDGVISDVQWGGP
+559 VGSDGVISDVQWGGP

-592 QLDSDKLKAAVKA
+592 AFDGDKLKAAVTA
-605 AAKPE
+605 AMKPE

-617 IKDGFRYKMVKI
+617 LKDGSRYKSVKI

-641 RIAGAPDRLGDIL
+641 KIAGVPSRLDDIL

>member
-1 MGCLVKALF
+1 MTTQVM
-10 FSVSVLSL
+10 
-18 VATAALAQT
+18 
-27 PTLAPTPA
+27 
-35 PSQPWPES
+35 PES
-43 AAPSAPIPAPQDIP
+43 AAPTPPIAAPQDIP
-57 YAGTL
+57 YTGAL

-76 TVTTTIP
+76 NVTTTIP
-83 VSKAGAFTFLYPQW
+83 VSKPGDFVFLYPQW

-114 VVTANGKPL
+114 VVTAGGKTI

-132 HAFHVDVPAD
+132 HTFHVDVPAG

-154 AVESRIGRIQV
+154 AVEAKVGRIEV
-165 TQEMLNLQWL
+165 TPEMLNLQWL
-175 QVAVYPAGYY
+175 QVAMYPAGYY
-185 TRQIPIEASVKLP
+185 TRQIPIDASVKLP

-205 ALKTAKVEGQVTTF
+205 ALETASVSGQTTTF
-219 KPTTVETLVD
+219 KTTTVETLVD

-235 KYFKSID
+235 KYFKSIE
-242 LDPTGPAPV
+242 LDPKGPAPV

-260 ELLEA
+260 ELLDA

-270 QVHKDLV
+270 QIHKDLV

-282 LFGSHH
+282 VFGSHH
-288 YDHYDFLV
+288 YGHYDFLV
-296 ALSDRLGGIGLE
+296 ALSDKIGGIGLE
-308 HHRSSENRV
+308 HHQSSENRV

-324 WDKSFVGRDLLPHEF
+324 WDKSFVGRDLLSHEF

-346 FRRAADIWTPNLNVP
+346 FRRGADLFTPNLNVP

-366 MWVYEGQTQYWGY
+366 MWVYEGQTQYWGN
-379 VLSARAGFLTK
+379 VLAARSGLLTK
-390 QQTLDAIAA
+390 QQALDSIAA
-399 TAATY
+399 TAAVY

-425 QRRPLSW
+425 SRKPLSW

-445 QLVWLD
+445 LLVWMD

-478 GSYVPRTYV
+478 GSFVPRTYV
-487 FEDVVAALNG
+487 FEDVVAGLNG
-497 VVAHDWAAFL
+497 VYAYDWASFL

-513 VQPKAPLDGLERG
+513 VQQKAPLDGLARG

-533 ETPTEFMK
+533 DTPTEFLK
-541 AAETRSRGTAL
+541 SAETKAKNVPLS
-552 TYSLGLS
+552 YSLGLTA
-559 LGSDGVISDVQWGGP
+559 GSDGVLTDVQWGGP

-583 LTVVAVNGE
+583 LTIVAVNGE
-592 QLDSDKLKAAVKA
+592 SFDGDKLKAATTA
-605 AAKPE
+605 AMKPE

-617 IKDGFRYKMVKI
+617 IKDGSRYRMVKL

-641 RIAGAPDRLGDIL
+641 KIAGASARLDDIL

>member
-1 MGCLVKALF
+1 MLF
-10 FSVSVLSL
+10 SASVLSL
-18 VATAALAQT
+18 VASAALAQGQMT
-27 PTLAPTPA
+27 T
-35 PSQPWPES
+35 QVMPES
-43 AAPSAPIPAPQDIP
+43 AAPTPPIAAPQDTP

-62 KLAVDATDLDRKIW
+62 KLNVDATDLDRKIW
-76 TVTTTIP
+76 NVTTTIP
-83 VSKAGAFTFLYPQW
+83 VNKAGDFVFLYPQW

-114 VVTANGKPL
+114 VVTANGKTI

-132 HAFHVDVPAD
+132 HAFHVDVPAG

-154 AVESRIGRIQV
+154 AVEAKVGRIEV
-165 TQEMLNLQWL
+165 TPEMLNLQWM
-175 QVAVYPAGYY
+175 QVTMYPAGYY

-205 ALKTAKVEGQVTTF
+205 ALETASAAGQTTTF
-219 KPTTVETLVD
+219 KPITVETLVD

-235 KYFKSID
+235 KYFKSVE
-242 LDPTGPAPV
+242 LDPKGPVPV
-251 RLNLVADSP
+251 RLNMVADSP

-265 KPEHI
+265 KEEHI
-270 QVHKDLV
+270 QAHKDLV

-282 LFGSHH
+282 VFGSHH

-296 ALSDRLGGIGLE
+296 ALSDKIGGIGLE

-317 TPKYFTE
+317 APKYFTE
-324 WDKSFVGRDLLPHEF
+324 WDKTFVGRDLLSHEF

-346 FRRAADIWTPNLNVP
+346 FRRGADLFTPNLNVP

-366 MWVYEGQTQYWGY
+366 MWVYEGQTQYWGN
-379 VLSARAGFLTK
+379 VLAARSGLLTK
-390 QQTLDAIAA
+390 QQALDSIAS
-399 TAATY
+399 TAAVY

-425 QRRPLSW
+425 SRKPLSW

-445 QLVWLD
+445 LLVWMD

-466 DDFAKAFFGVDN
+466 DDFAKTFFGVDN
-478 GSYVPRTYV
+478 GSYVVRTYV
-487 FEDVVAALNG
+487 FDDVVAGLNS
-497 VVAHDWAAFL
+497 VYAYDWATFL

-513 VQPKAPLDGLERG
+513 VQEKAPLDGLARG
-526 GYKLVYT
+526 GYKLVYADT
-533 ETPTEFMK
+533 QTEFMK
-541 AAETRSRGTAL
+541 SAETRAKNTAL
-552 TYSLGLS
+552 SYSLGLTA
-559 LGSDGVISDVQWGGP
+559 GSDGVLTDVQWGGP

-583 LTVVAVNGE
+583 LTIVAVNGE
-592 QLDSDKLKAAVKA
+592 SFDGDKLKAATTA
-605 AAKPE
+605 AMKPE

-617 IKDGFRYKMVKI
+617 IKDGSRYKMVKL

-641 RIAGAPDRLGDIL
+641 KIAGTPSRLDDIL

>member
-1 MGCLVKALF
+1 VKALF

-18 VATAALAQT
+18 ATTAALAQT
-27 PTLAPTPA
+27 PTPA

-114 VVTANGKPL
+114 VVTANGKQI

-154 AVESRIGRIQV
+154 AVEGRIGRIQV
-165 TQEMLNLQWL
+165 TPEMLNLQWL
-175 QVAVYPAGYY
+175 QVAMYPAGYY
-185 TRQIPIEASVKLP
+185 TRRIPIEASVKLP
-198 EGWKLAT
+198 EGWKLAS
-205 ALKTAKVEGQVTTF
+205 ALETAKVEGQVTTF

-317 TPKYFTE
+317 TPKYFTD

-478 GSYVPRTYV
+478 GSYVPRTYA

-497 VVAHDWAAFL
+497 VVAHDWTTFL

-513 VQPKAPLDGLERG
+513 VQPEAPLDGLARG

-559 LGSDGVISDVQWGGP
+559 VSADGVISDVQWGGP

-592 QLDSDKLKAAVKA
+592 QLDGDKLKAAVKA

-617 IKDGFRYKMVKI
+617 IKDGARYKMVKI

>member
-1 MGCLVKALF
+1 VKALF

-18 VATAALAQT
+18 FATAALAQV
-27 PTLAPTPA
+27 PA
-35 PSQPWPES
+35 PVANQPLPES
-43 AAPSAPIPAPQDIP
+43 ASATPPIEAPRDVP

-62 KLAVDATDLDRKIW
+62 KLKVDATDLDRKIW
-76 TVTTTIP
+76 NVTTTIP
-83 VSKAGAFTFLYPQW
+83 VSKAGDFVFLYPQW

-114 VVTANGKPL
+114 VVTANGKRI
-123 PWKRDVVSV
+123 PWTRDVVSV
-132 HAFHVDVPAD
+132 NAFHVDVPAG
-142 VSEIQVSYQFLT
+142 VSELSISYQFLT
-154 AVESRIGRIQV
+154 AVEAKVGRTEV
-165 TQEMLNLQWL
+165 TPEMLNLQWL
-175 QVAVYPAGYY
+175 QVTMYPAGYY
-185 TRQIPIEASVKLP
+185 TRQIPIDASVTLP

-205 ALKTAKVEGQVTTF
+205 ALETAKTEGATTTF
-219 KPTTVETLVD
+219 KTTTVETLVD

-242 LDPTGPAPV
+242 LDPNGPVPV

-260 ELLEA
+260 ELLDA

-270 QVHKDLV
+270 QIHKDLV

-282 LFGSHH
+282 LYGSHH

-296 ALSDRLGGIGLE
+296 ALSDKIGGIGLE

-317 TPKYFTE
+317 VPKYFTE
-324 WDKSFVGRDLLPHEF
+324 WDKSFVGRDLLSHEY

-346 FRRAADIWTPNLNVP
+346 FRRGADLWTPNLNVP
-361 MRDSL
+361 MRDSM
-366 MWVYEGQTQYWGY
+366 MWVYEGQTQYWGN
-379 VLSARAGFLTK
+379 VLAARSGLLTK
-390 QQTLDAIAA
+390 QQALDSLAS
-399 TAATY
+399 TAAVY

-425 QRRPLSW
+425 SRKPLSW

-445 QLVWLD
+445 LLVWLD

-478 GSYVPRTYV
+478 GSYVPRTYT
-487 FEDVVAALNG
+487 FDDVVSTLNG
-497 VVAHDWAAFL
+497 VYAYDWSTFL
-507 KTRIEE
+507 KTRIQD
-513 VQPKAPLDGLERG
+513 VQEKAPLDGYARG

-533 ETPTEFMK
+533 DTPTEFMK
-541 AAETRSRGTAL
+541 TAESKAKNTAL
-552 TYSLGLS
+552 SYSLGLTV
-559 LGSDGVISDVQWGGP
+559 GSDGVLTDVQWGGP

-592 QLDSDKLKAAVKA
+592 AFDGDKLKSAVTAAL
-605 AAKPE
+605 KPE

-617 IKDGFRYKMVKI
+617 IKDGGHYKMVKI

-641 RIAGAPDRLGDIL
+641 KIPGVPSRLDDIL
-654 TPRK
+654 APRK

>member
-1 MGCLVKALF
+1 MKALF

-18 VATAALAQT
+18 AATAALAQV
-27 PTLAPTPA
+27 PSPVG
-35 PSQPWPES
+35 SQPWPES
-43 AAPSAPIPAPQDIP
+43 AAPTAPIAAPQDVP

-76 TVTTTIP
+76 NVTTTIP
-83 VSKAGAFTFLYPQW
+83 VSKAGDFVFLYPQW

-114 VVTANGKPL
+114 VVTANGKRI
-123 PWKRDVVSV
+123 PWVRDVVSV
-132 HAFHVDVPAD
+132 NAFHVDVPVGA
-142 VSEIQVSYQFLT
+142 SEIQVSYQFLT
-154 AVESRIGRIQV
+154 AVEGKVGRIEV
-165 TQEMLNLQWL
+165 TPEMLNLQWL
-175 QVAVYPAGYY
+175 QVTLYPAGYY

-205 ALKTAKVEGQVTTF
+205 ALETAKVDGQVTTF

-235 KYFKSID
+235 KYFKSVD

-270 QVHKDLV
+270 QIHKNLV

-282 LFGSHH
+282 LYGSHH

-296 ALSDRLGGIGLE
+296 AMSDKLGGIGLE

-317 TPKYFTE
+317 APKYFNE
-324 WDKSFVGRDLLPHEF
+324 WDKNFVGRDLLSHEY

-346 FRRAADIWTPNLNVP
+346 FRRAADLWTPNLNVP
-361 MRDSL
+361 MRDSM
-366 MWVYEGQTQYWGY
+366 MWVYEGQTQYWGN
-379 VLSARAGFLTK
+379 VLAARSGLLTK
-390 QQTLDAIAA
+390 QQAMDSIAA
-399 TAATY
+399 TAAVY

-425 QRRPLSW
+425 NRKPLSW

-445 QLVWLD
+445 LLVWLD

-478 GSYVPRTYV
+478 GSYVPRTYT
-487 FEDVVAALNG
+487 FDDVVGALNG
-497 VVAHDWAAFL
+497 VVANDWASFL
-507 KTRIEE
+507 KTRIQE
-513 VQPKAPLDGLERG
+513 VQEKGPLDGLERG

-533 ETPTEFMK
+533 DTPTEFMK
-541 AAETRSRGTAL
+541 SAESKAKNVPL
-552 TYSLGLS
+552 SYSLGLTA
-559 LGSDGVISDVQWGGP
+559 GSDGVLTDVQWGGP

-592 QLDSDKLKAAVKA
+592 QFDGDKLKAAVKA
-605 AAKPE
+605 AMKPE

-617 IKDGFRYKMVKI
+617 IKDGGRYKTVKI

-641 RIAGAPDRLGDIL
+641 KVANAPDRLGDIL

>member
-1 MGCLVKALF
+1 MTTQVM
-10 FSVSVLSL
+10 
-18 VATAALAQT
+18 
-27 PTLAPTPA
+27 
-35 PSQPWPES
+35 PES
-43 AAPSAPIPAPQDIP
+43 AAPTPPIAAPQDTP

-62 KLAVDATDLDRKIW
+62 KLNVDATDLDRKIW
-76 TVTTTIP
+76 NVTTTIP
-83 VSKAGAFTFLYPQW
+83 VNKAGDFVFLYPQW

-114 VVTANGKPL
+114 VVTANGKTI

-132 HAFHVDVPAD
+132 HAFHVDVPAG

-154 AVESRIGRIQV
+154 AVEAKVGRIEV
-165 TQEMLNLQWL
+165 TPEMLNLQWM
-175 QVAVYPAGYY
+175 QVTMYPAGYY

-205 ALKTAKVEGQVTTF
+205 ALETASAAGQTTTF
-219 KPTTVETLVD
+219 KPITVETLVD

-235 KYFKSID
+235 KYFKSVE
-242 LDPTGPAPV
+242 LDPKGPVPV
-251 RLNLVADSP
+251 RLNMVADSP

-265 KPEHI
+265 KEEHI
-270 QVHKDLV
+270 QAHKDLV

-282 LFGSHH
+282 VFGSHH

-296 ALSDRLGGIGLE
+296 ALSDKIGGIGLE

-317 TPKYFTE
+317 APKYFTE
-324 WDKSFVGRDLLPHEF
+324 WDKTFVGRDLLSHEF

-346 FRRAADIWTPNLNVP
+346 FRRGADLFTPNLNVP

-366 MWVYEGQTQYWGY
+366 MWVYEGQTQYWGN
-379 VLSARAGFLTK
+379 VLAARSGLLTK
-390 QQTLDAIAA
+390 QQALDSIAS
-399 TAATY
+399 TAAVY

-425 QRRPLSW
+425 SRKPLSW

-445 QLVWLD
+445 LLVWMD

-466 DDFAKAFFGVDN
+466 DDFAKTFFGVDN
-478 GSYVPRTYV
+478 GSYVVRTYV
-487 FEDVVAALNG
+487 FDDVVAGLNS
-497 VVAHDWAAFL
+497 VYAYDWATFL

-513 VQPKAPLDGLERG
+513 VQEKAPLDGLARG
-526 GYKLVYT
+526 GYKLVYADT
-533 ETPTEFMK
+533 QTEFMK
-541 AAETRSRGTAL
+541 SAETRAKNTAL
-552 TYSLGLS
+552 SYSLGLTA
-559 LGSDGVISDVQWGGP
+559 GSDGVLTDVQWGGP

-583 LTVVAVNGE
+583 LTIVAVNGE
-592 QLDSDKLKAAVKA
+592 SFDGDKLKAATTA
-605 AAKPE
+605 AMKPE

-617 IKDGFRYKMVKI
+617 IKDGSRYKMVKL

-641 RIAGAPDRLGDIL
+641 KIAGTPSRLDDIL